1 MKDLILYRTEW
12 YQVQEYHEGY
22 VYLIDNIGNIFEVK
36 DKDIEAPPLGKQ
48 YD

>member
-12 YQVQEYHEGY
+12 YQVKEYHEGY
-22 VYLIDNIGNIFEVK
+22 VCLADNIGNIFEVK
-36 DKDIEAPPLGKQ
+36 DKDIEVPPLGKQ